1 MIHEMFV
8 VDGEEHTG
16 VSEMLVCVRAS
27 VFGSVR
33 VCAVPPFIGG
43 ALCQHVCCCC
53 GKICPVCELSTSV
66 CACARARV

>member
-33 VCAVPPFIGG
+33 VCAVPPCIGG
-43 ALCQHVCCCC
+43 ALCQHVCC
-53 GKICPVCELSTSV
+53 
-66 CACARARV
+66 